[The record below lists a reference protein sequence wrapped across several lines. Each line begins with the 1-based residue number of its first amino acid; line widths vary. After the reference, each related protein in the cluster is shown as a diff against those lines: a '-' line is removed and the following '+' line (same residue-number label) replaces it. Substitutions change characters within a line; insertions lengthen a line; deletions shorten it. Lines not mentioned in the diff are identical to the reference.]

1 MLINH
6 FNVFVEKLFNFTGA
20 VVQTNANKYCSTK
33 TDIHVPTT
41 VEKRNRAR
49 ITAIILERIIC
60 PRLRE
65 VDFTEPTEETF
76 KPKRNW
82 LIETWS

>member
-1 MLINH
+1 MILINH
-6 FNVFVEKLFNFTGA
+6 FNLFVEKLFNFTRA
-20 VVQTNANKYCSTK
+20 VIQTNANKYCSTK
-33 TDIHVPTT
+33 TDIPTT

-49 ITAIILERIIC
+49 ITAIISERIIF